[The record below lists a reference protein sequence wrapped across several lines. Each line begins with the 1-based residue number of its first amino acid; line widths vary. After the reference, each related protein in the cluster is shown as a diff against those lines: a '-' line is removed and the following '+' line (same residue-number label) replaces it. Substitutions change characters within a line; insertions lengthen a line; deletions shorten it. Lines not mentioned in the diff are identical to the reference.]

1 MDGSG
6 DACVEVS
13 SGVDRDHDG
22 VPDAGDNCPDLANPD
37 QADEDGDAVGDACDP
52 CPVTAA
58 TCAPATVILFEGF
71 HHGMPAGWTLTGG
84 TVTPSGDS
92 IVLAPD
98 PGATALL
105 TIAFTSTEAI
115 TVSAGVSPVALPAGN
130 VTSDDGIVTA
140 TDGTTA
146 IVCELDDTSGT
157 QTLKVEDT
165 KPFSVHAAKPWTFLV
180 DVPYTL
186 AATWDL
192 ANQVGCAV
200 SNGSAT
206 TNAAITLPTVPPA
219 TTHRIGVYAV
229 GEPLRVDWVMLTSP

>member
-1 MDGSG
+1 MACVQGSVIDSYVIGANPPPPPPPPPILYVDRGNASCSDSGSG
-6 DACVEVS
+6 TSAQPFCTINAAASRVVAGQTVLVS
-13 SGVDRDHDG
+13 SGTYNER
-22 VPDAGDNCPDLANPD
+22 
-37 QADEDGDAVGDACDP
+37 
-52 CPVTAA
+52 VTVSSSGTATAPIIFAA
-58 TCAPATVILFEGF
+58 APGTTPTV
-71 HHGMPAGWTLTGG
+71 TGG
-84 TVTPSGDS
+84 TSGFYLSGRTYVTVQG
-92 IVLAPD
+92 
-98 PGATALL
+98 
-105 TIAFTSTEAI
+105 F
-115 TVSAGVSPVALPAGN
+115 N
-130 VTSDDGIVTA
+130 VTGTSDDGIVTA

-146 IVCELDDTSGT
+146 IVCELEDTSGS

-165 KPFSVHAAKPWTFLV
+165 KAFSVHAAKPWTFLV